1 MSARALLTNALI
13 VTPDGVA
20 RGSVAIED
28 GRISEIAPRRYGDGI
43 DLHGALLMP
52 GVIDVHTDYLEKEI
66 TPRPGAEVPIEIAL
80 HVMDVRALSCGLTTV
95 LSAARVSP
103 ERNGSA
109 GSWDGDGLRLARE
122 MQRLAP
128 QMRAR
133 HLVHV
138 RWDTRY
144 ASVAADLA
152 ELVALGGIGNVV
164 FNDSLPGIRQFRD
177 MDSLIRK
184 AALQFDLT
192 FEESRIRMKE
202 RIASLGAVDNRAAAS
217 AALAGRF
224 PLGSHDDTT
233 VEHVIEAHA
242 LGASLCEMP
251 VTIEAAR
258 KAKELG
264 MLVCMGAPNYVR
276 GGSHCG
282 NLSAADAFAEGL
294 VDMLCSDYHF
304 PSLLASAV
312 RMISSGIAP
321 PAVAALLS
329 LNPAR
334 HLGRDA
340 EFGSIEPGKRADLV
354 AFYPRDGYADVTQ
367 TWVDGELRFAVSDRA
382 GAAVLAQ

>member
-1 MSARALLTNALI
+1 
-13 VTPDGVA
+13 
-20 RGSVAIED
+20 
-28 GRISEIAPRRYGDGI
+28 
-43 DLHGALLMP
+43 
-52 GVIDVHTDYLEKEI
+52 
-66 TPRPGAEVPIEIAL
+66 
-80 HVMDVRALSCGLTTV
+80 
-95 LSAARVSP
+95 
-103 ERNGSA
+103 
-109 GSWDGDGLRLARE
+109 
-122 MQRLAP
+122 
-128 QMRAR
+128 
-133 HLVHV
+133 
-138 RWDTRY
+138 
-144 ASVAADLA
+144 
-152 ELVALGGIGNVV
+152 
-164 FNDSLPGIRQFRD
+164 
-177 MDSLIRK
+177 
-184 AALQFDLT
+184 
-192 FEESRIRMKE
+192 MKE

-242 LGASLCEMP
+242 VGASLCEMP

>member
-133 HLVHV
+133 HLGA
-138 RWDTRY
+138 R
-144 ASVAADLA
+144 
-152 ELVALGGIGNVV
+152 ALGY
-164 FNDSLPGIRQFRD
+164 
-177 MDSLIRK
+177 
-184 AALQFDLT
+184 AL
-192 FEESRIRMKE
+192 RIRCG
-202 RIASLGAVDNRAAAS
+202 RSCGTRRA
-217 AALAGRF
+217 R
-224 PLGSHDDTT
+224 
-233 VEHVIEAHA
+233 
-242 LGASLCEMP
+242 
-251 VTIEAAR
+251 
-258 KAKELG
+258 
-264 MLVCMGAPNYVR
+264 
-276 GGSHCG
+276 
-282 NLSAADAFAEGL
+282 
-294 VDMLCSDYHF
+294 
-304 PSLLASAV
+304 
-312 RMISSGIAP
+312 
-321 PAVAALLS
+321 
-329 LNPAR
+329 R
-334 HLGRDA
+334 HR
-340 EFGSIEPGKRADLV
+340 
-354 AFYPRDGYADVTQ
+354 
-367 TWVDGELRFAVSDRA
+367 
-382 GAAVLAQ
+382 